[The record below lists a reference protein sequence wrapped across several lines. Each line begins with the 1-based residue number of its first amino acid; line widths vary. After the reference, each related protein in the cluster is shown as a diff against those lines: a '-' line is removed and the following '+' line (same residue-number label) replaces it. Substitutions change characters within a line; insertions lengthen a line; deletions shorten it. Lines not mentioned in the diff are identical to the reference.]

1 MSEKNETPTG
11 YIKKETM
18 LTVVLIALGV
28 GFLGGATLS
37 SFKFESGDS
46 TPAQA
51 TQQQAAQ
58 QQAVQEGGITS
69 DVAGKIS
76 ALEMET
82 SLNPKNVEAWT
93 QLGNFYFDTD
103 QVEEAIEAYKK
114 SLELE
119 PNNPNVLTDLGI
131 MYRRSRQTILTRS
144 GFASTETTSAIL
156 SQLSKLKVSLCANGH
171 LAKPVTALDFI
182 NSLYTNMT
190 SVSRVASG

>member
-18 LTVVLIALGV
+18 QTVVLIALGV

-69 DVAGKIS
+69 DVADKIS

-103 QVEEAIEAYKK
+103 QVEEAIEAFTLTAAYASFQEDILGSITPRK
-114 SLELE
+114 LADMI
-119 PNNPNVLTDLGI
+119 VLSQDILTIDPMEIEKTKVLWTIVNGKVI
-131 MYRRSRQTILTRS
+131 YRRDS
-144 GFASTETTSAIL
+144 
-156 SQLSKLKVSLCANGH
+156 
-171 LAKPVTALDFI
+171 P
-182 NSLYTNMT
+182 
-190 SVSRVASG
+190 